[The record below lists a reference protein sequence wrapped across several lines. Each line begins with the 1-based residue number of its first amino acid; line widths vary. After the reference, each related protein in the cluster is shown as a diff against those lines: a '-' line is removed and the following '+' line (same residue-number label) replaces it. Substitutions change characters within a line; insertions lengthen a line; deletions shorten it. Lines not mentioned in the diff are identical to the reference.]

1 MVVKRRLQH
10 VSEAALE
17 RFSLEDTREEEILGI
32 IAELRDV
39 FDDHFDQTWFSLII
53 DDMPIDFH
61 TVRDIRELVSL
72 TTLYPGEEWVVLQG
86 AQELEIFCTTL
97 KRFLL
102 PVLKER
108 LGVSWLFP
116 QKRVHDT
123 QEYIVRKFVAFTLPY
138 NLERLRR
145 LTLKLKACLLFHYPF
160 LR

>member
-1 MVVKRRLQH
+1 
-10 VSEAALE
+10 VSEAALQG
-17 RFSLEDTREEEILGI
+17 FTIEDTRDAEILGI

-39 FDDHFDQTWFSLII
+39 FEDHFDQTWFSLII

-72 TTLYPGEEWVVLQG
+72 GTLYPGEEWVILQG
-86 AQELEIFCTTL
+86 VQELEIFCTTL

-145 LTLKLKACLLFHYPF
+145 LALKLKACLLFHYPF
-160 LR
+160 LK

>member
-1 MVVKRRLQH
+1 LGNEQDGEV
-10 VSEAALE
+10 
-17 RFSLEDTREEEILGI
+17 LGI
-32 IAELRDV
+32 IAELREV
-39 FDDHFDQTWFSLII
+39 FEDHFDQTWFSLII

-72 TTLYPGEEWVVLQG
+72 TTLYAGEEWTVLQG
-86 AQELEIFCTTL
+86 VQELEIFCATL

-116 QKRVHDT
+116 QRRVRDT
-123 QEYIVRKFVAFTLPY
+123 REYIIRKFVAFTLPY
-138 NLERLRR
+138 NLEHLHR

-160 LR
+160 LRQGDRFHSDG